1 MTNHFETLY
10 CTYIYLGHPI
20 NCKVGSWEN
29 WSPCSKTCGIGE
41 SKRTRTIVRK
51 AKRGGKDCPPLV
63 GMRWCG
69 SARNCHGAY
78 FDWWIWITKNI
89 TVKPT
94 LTFKYCTSNPR
105 KNTARILSLKLKGCE
120 RRKLLL
126 RFLHLVP
133 KWPLVGDLYY
143 FWVFPTVLY
152 LNRSVRVF
160 NIQVNHGLLQKL
172 FGLFSQ

>member
-105 KNTARILSLKLKGCE
+105 KQIQPGFWVWNWKVARGESYCCVFFILSLNDRWWLTCTIFGFS
-120 RRKLLL
+120 RRSCT
-126 RFLHLVP
+126 
-133 KWPLVGDLYY
+133 WID
-143 FWVFPTVLY
+143 
-152 LNRSVRVF
+152 
-160 NIQVNHGLLQKL
+160 Q
-172 FGLFSQ
+172 